1 MKESRRRAQAGYT
14 LIEMLV
20 ATTIG
25 ALVMGALTSVIVT
38 TAESTNVA
46 TSRVDA
52 ANQVRSFQL
61 TAHDDMAL
69 SGVPQPTG
77 CGTAPS
83 NPCTTQ
89 AIVLQGSRMSNQAA
103 GTPSAYAVSYTWDP
117 VAKVI
122 VRQVVGG
129 PRRTVST
136 DVSSFS
142 WYVDS
147 TDGHPAVVVTL
158 TVTFNSY
165 NNTFSESQSLRFYPR
180 VTS

>member
-1 MKESRRRAQAGYT
+1 MIESRRRAQAGYT
-14 LIEMLV
+14 LVEVLV

-25 ALVMGALTSVIVT
+25 ALVMGALTSVILT
-38 TAESTNVA
+38 TALSTNVA

-69 SGVPQPTG
+69 STVPQPSG
-77 CGTAPS
+77 CGSAQS
-83 NPCTTQ
+83 SPCTTE

-103 GTPSAYAVSYTWDP
+103 GTASPYAVSYTWDP
-117 VAKVI
+117 ANKVI
-122 VRQVVGG
+122 VRQVTGG
-129 PRRTVST
+129 PSRTVAT
-136 DVSSFS
+136 NVSSFS

-147 TDGHPAVVVTL
+147 TDGHPAVVVNL
-158 TVTFNSY
+158 TVTFDSY
-165 NNTFSESQSLRFYPR
+165 NNAFSQSQSLRFYPQ